1 MSNTFEMIGSLKIA
15 KGTDKFPNYEVK
27 NFDSGWIIKTLRLNV
42 SAEGNTHNIEVNGG
56 YGGNDSLIY
65 SMVKK
70 DNNKFESIKFKYSE
84 REKHIKDLAEFKKS
98 VFVNGDDRHEFA
110 TQVDLA
116 DFLHEELKKEEYKDK
131 KFRVSGE
138 IEFSEYENKVYTRYN
153 ANRIYVVADDTE
165 EKCEGHIEMYID
177 ENCIDDETIE
187 ETNKMYLK
195 GHIGQYDSKKK
206 GDIGLANVIEVQFD
220 KDDSKKDRKIQ
231 KIKENCECESDEYLY
246 KIGVKVEL
254 VNKAEQVEFDESM
267 LSEEEL
273 ENLELGFTTMEEL
286 KAEHGVGKGSFEK
299 KMRFKGWTRGYNKG
313 AIQSA
318 MTLEQLL
325 SKGETESQQFQ
336 GIDDDDD
343 LDDIFA

>member
-1 MSNTFEMIGSLKIA
+1 MSNTFEMIGTLKIA
-15 KGTDKFPNYEVK
+15 KGTDKFPNYEIRK
-27 NFDSGWIIKTLRLNV
+27 FDSGWVIKTLRLNI
-42 SAEGNTHNIEVNGG
+42 SAEGNMHNIEVNGG
-56 YGGNDSLIY
+56 YGGNDGLIY

-70 DNNKFESIKFKYSE
+70 DGNKFESIKFKYSE

-110 TQVDLA
+110 TQVDLV

-138 IEFSEYENKVYTRYN
+138 IEFSEYENKIYTRYN
-153 ANRIYVVADDTE
+153 ANRVYVVADDTE

-177 ENCIDDETIE
+177 ENCIDDETID

-195 GHIGQYDSKKK
+195 GYIGQYDNKKK
-206 GDIGLANVIEVQFD
+206 GDIGFSNVVECEFD
-220 KDDSKKDRKIQ
+220 QKDSKKDRRIN

-254 VNKAEQVEFDESM
+254 FNKSEQVEFDESM

-286 KAEHGVGKGSFEK
+286 KAEHGVGKGDFEK

-325 SKGETESQQFQ
+325 SKGETEKQQLQ
-336 GIDDDDD
+336 GIDDVDI
-343 LDDIFA
+343 DDIFA